1 MKLPRHNSD
10 QKTKTNF
17 SGFRILVLS
26 QNREAKVIMQS
37 QVLLR
42 SVQDLSTMDKGEVS
56 KNLFGQ
62 IAWEE
67 ILRSGVFLE
76 HKDVSLLAT
85 L

>member
-1 MKLPRHNSD
+1 
-10 QKTKTNF
+10 
-17 SGFRILVLS
+17 
-26 QNREAKVIMQS
+26 MQS

-76 HKDVSLLAT
+76 HKDVSLLAI

>member
-1 MKLPRHNSD
+1 
-10 QKTKTNF
+10 
-17 SGFRILVLS
+17 
-26 QNREAKVIMQS
+26 MQS

-76 HKDVSLLAT
+76 HKDVSSFAILLNYN
-85 L
+85 LCNSLISIVILSF